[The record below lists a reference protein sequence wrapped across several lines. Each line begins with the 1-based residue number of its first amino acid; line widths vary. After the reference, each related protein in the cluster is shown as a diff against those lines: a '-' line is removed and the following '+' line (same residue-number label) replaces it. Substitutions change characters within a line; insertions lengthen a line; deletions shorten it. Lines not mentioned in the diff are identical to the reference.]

1 MPPKLARK
9 LRREEQIGM
18 RGFPLGW
25 QNTYFGIVS
34 LPFAGATFAGLLME
48 GIWIIPE
55 YPVTRE
61 QSQR

>member
-1 MPPKLARK
+1 
-9 LRREEQIGM
+9 M